1 MFFCF
6 IELIDIVNKYI
17 EWLIFLYD
25 VLLGVFGDKGLI
37 FGVWNFVL
45 FVIIIDIFKDFVNFF
60 WNVSLEINFLSL

>member
-6 IELIDIVNKYI
+6 IELIDIVNKCI

-45 FVIIIDIFKDFVNFF
+45 FVIIIDIFKDLVNFF